1 MQLKISD
8 CKGLFSSGKMR
19 MILFIAG
26 ALAILLLF
34 ISTLPSGKEQTQQLS
49 EDTAALE
56 AALEHRLEELL
67 GGING
72 VTSPDVM
79 VTLDST
85 SERVFARDSK
95 SGSSETQ
102 NTDSSAASGDNES
115 TVVLV
120 GSGSGKDALEQ
131 STILPKVRGVA
142 VVCGGAE
149 DPSIKEK
156 VVNTVSGVLNIS
168 SSRVYVT
175 Y

>member
-8 CKGLFSSGKMR
+8 CKGLLSSGKMR
-19 MILFIAG
+19 TVLFIAG

-34 ISTLPSGKEQTQQLS
+34 ISTLPSGKEQSQQPA
-49 EDTAALE
+49 EDTAVME
-56 AALEHRLEELL
+56 AALERRLEELL
-67 GGING
+67 SGISG

-102 NTDSSAASGDNES
+102 NTDSSATSGDSES
-115 TVVLV
+115 SVVLV